1 MSAAD
6 DFVQNILKSR
16 IPNSATDGVKHDTG
30 KPRPTLL
37 VMSLAEAVNEVAKV
51 LTYGAAKY
59 DDDNWRKV
67 PNGVTRY
74 TDALLRHLLAEAMGE
89 EYDPESELL
98 HAAHTAA
105 NALIRLEVMLR
116 QRR

>member
-1 MSAAD
+1 M
-6 DFVQNILKSR
+6 NEIWP
-16 IPNSATDGVKHDTG
+16 PNPELGTMVPELGTPGVKFDAQKT
-30 KPRPTLL
+30 RPGLL
-37 VMSLAEAVNEVAKV
+37 IMSLAEAVNEVSKV